1 MWTLADWV
9 SGRMWDVGALLLSPW
24 HWGFP
29 GLQQKKD
36 TYRQPES
43 WYALSGI
50 LARNSGVE
58 VEIVVGV
65 LEKLTFGP

>member
-1 MWTLADWV
+1 MWTLTDWV
-9 SGRMWDVGALLLSPW
+9 SGRMWVHFFFPLALD
-24 HWGFP
+24 WGFP

-50 LARNSGVE
+50 LARNSGVV